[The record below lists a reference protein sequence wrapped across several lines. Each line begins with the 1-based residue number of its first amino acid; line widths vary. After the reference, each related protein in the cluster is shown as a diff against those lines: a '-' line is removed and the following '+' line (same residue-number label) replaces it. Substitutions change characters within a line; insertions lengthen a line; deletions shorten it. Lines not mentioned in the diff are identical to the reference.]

1 MGDNDM
7 AFEAKDYAI
16 SDILNKSVF
25 DIPRNQRRYVW
36 KKPHWQDLYEDIVFS
51 ITETKPHFVGSIVLE
66 GEGKKDGLSYYTI
79 IDGQQRL
86 TTITI
91 VLLAIMKH
99 FHENDMTDDFLGT
112 ISYLQSKNNS
122 NQDITILNSEYHVSL
137 ASLIRNMIAL
147 KDKSLSMASFVE
159 ANTLSKTKDK
169 CIGDALR
176 FFYSAIRDD
185 VQQVDNVQ
193 KRLREIRNAV
203 LDMTAVKIV
212 SSSEEDSY
220 TIFEILNARGQEL
233 AAHELLKNYIM
244 RYIQPT
250 ERRDDAKMM
259 WEDMERAVGSSMDK
273 FIKHYA
279 THRFGDTRD
288 KYNSPYQAIQK
299 ATHGQNIGEL
309 FDDIKLKSE
318 YYSKIIH
325 PDKGEDG
332 NCDEI
337 EYAIFDF
344 FRTKRFEQFRPVL
357 LSLIH
362 QRSLGK
368 LSSQKYELTLKYIY
382 NFFVCYTIIG
392 EEKSNKLE
400 DVVFK
405 YARMLEDS
413 YSDELLQEFANNLK
427 RKIPSYEW
435 FLNAF
440 KNVGWSNHY
449 DLYKGEKNKTRV
461 QIILEV
467 IELFVS
473 QAHNAHDFTVEHI
486 LPDSDGITNAQIGNL
501 IPLEDALN
509 RSCANKSLTDKCGFY
524 EKSSFTSARG
534 IATRFREKPFD
545 PSKRTEYL
553 AKLMYNNILE
563 LNQFDYS
570 KD

>member
-1 MGDNDM
+1 M

-99 FHENDMTDDFLGT
+99 FHENDMTGDFLGT

-137 ASLIRNMIAL
+137 SSLIRNMIAL
-147 KDKSLSMASFVE
+147 KDKSLFMASFVE

-259 WEDMERAVGSSMDK
+259 WEDMERTVGSSMDK

-509 RSCANKSLTDKCGFY
+509 RSCANKSLTDKCDFY

>member
-1 MGDNDM
+1 M

-259 WEDMERAVGSSMDK
+259 WEDMERAAGSSMDK

>member
-1 MGDNDM
+1 M

-137 ASLIRNMIAL
+137 SSLIRNMIAL

-233 AAHELLKNYIM
+233 AAHELLRNYIM

-318 YYSKIIH
+318 YYSTIIH
-325 PDKGEDG
+325 PDKGKDG

-553 AKLMYNNILE
+553 ARLMYNNILE

>member
-1 MGDNDM
+1 M

-325 PDKGEDG
+325 PDKSEDG

-486 LPDSDGITNAQIGNL
+486 LPDSDGITNAQIGNI